1 LGREGGSL
9 RPILPEACFVLLL
22 AAFAVWAPPPSVP
35 AAVLTMLLLA
45 LAFVPALSRPAGEGR
60 LRRDRVLVLVCWF
73 LLSTSVRFLPEA
85 GLTGWWPAAGASLI
99 LLGGLYVALRDRF
112 PFSRMRREATLAAV
126 VLILASGAVAG
137 MLRGV
142 LAFRS
147 TRAIAPGS
155 VDFLL
160 CLPVWLA
167 AWFGLDA
174 VLRGAPGSQKPGVV
188 FWLFDHRHPLGLAVC
203 LLIILVRAA

>member
-1 LGREGGSL
+1 MRFLLQEAGFA
-9 RPILPEACFVLLL
+9 LPL
-22 AAFAVWAPPPSVP
+22 AALAVWAPPPALP
-35 AAVLTMLLLA
+35 AAVLTLLLLA
-45 LAFVPALSRPAGEGR
+45 LTLVPGLSRPAGEGR
-60 LRRDRVLVLVCWF
+60 LRRDRVLVLVCFF
-73 LLSTSVRFLPEA
+73 LLSTSVRFPPQM
-85 GLTGWWPAAGASLI
+85 GPTGWWPAAVASL
-99 LLGGLYVALRDRF
+99 LLLCGGYLAWRDRF
-112 PFSRMRREATLAAV
+112 PFSRMRREVTLAAL
-126 VLILASGAVAG
+126 VLLLSSGAVAG

-174 VLRGAPGSQKPGVV
+174 ILRGARGSQQPGAA
-188 FWLFDHRHPLGLAVC
+188 FWLFDHRHPVGLAAC
-203 LLIILVRAA
+203 LLVILLRGV